1 MLADHFPPAGLRLK
15 TPRLELRLPSPDQLG
30 ALAALAVEGVH
41 DPARMPFVS
50 PWTDAEPA
58 EVVKTV
64 LQHHW
69 STWASWTADNWTL
82 NLAVLHDG
90 TVVGQQSLGASD
102 LAITREVNTGS
113 WLGLRHHGRGIGTEM
128 RAAVLHL
135 AFAGLGADE
144 AQSIAFDHNAA
155 SLGVSRKLGYQPD
168 GIKRRAVRGAR
179 QTDLRLRLTREEWE
193 RHRTVPV
200 EMAGLAPCQSWFG
213 L

>member
-1 MLADHFPPAGLRLK
+1 MIADHFPPAGLRLK

-30 ALAALAVEGVH
+30 ELAALAAEGVH
-41 DPARMPFVS
+41 DPARMPFVT

-69 STWASWTADNWTL
+69 SAWAGWTAANWTL
-82 NLAVLHDG
+82 NFVVLHDG
-90 TVVGQQSLGASD
+90 VVVGQQSLGSSD
-102 LAITREVNTGS
+102 LAVTREVSTGS
-113 WLGLRHHGRGIGTEM
+113 WLGLAHHGRGIGTEM

-135 AFAGLGADE
+135 AFAGLGAEE
-144 AQSIAFDHNAA
+144 AQSTAFDHNTA

-168 GIKRRAVRGAR
+168 GIKRRAVRGVR
-179 QTDLRLRLTREEWE
+179 QTDLRVRLTREAWE
-193 RHRTVPV
+193 AHRTVPV
-200 EMAGLAPCQSWFG
+200 EIGGLASCQSWFG